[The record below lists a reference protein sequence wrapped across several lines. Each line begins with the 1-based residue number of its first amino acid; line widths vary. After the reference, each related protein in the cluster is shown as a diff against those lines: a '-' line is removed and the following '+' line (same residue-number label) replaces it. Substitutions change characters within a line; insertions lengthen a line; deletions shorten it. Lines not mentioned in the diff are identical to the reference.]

1 MNLKEKLKLNQSKES
16 IDKKCDK
23 IEEEVKKPIKE

>member
-16 IDKKCDK
+16 IDKKFDK